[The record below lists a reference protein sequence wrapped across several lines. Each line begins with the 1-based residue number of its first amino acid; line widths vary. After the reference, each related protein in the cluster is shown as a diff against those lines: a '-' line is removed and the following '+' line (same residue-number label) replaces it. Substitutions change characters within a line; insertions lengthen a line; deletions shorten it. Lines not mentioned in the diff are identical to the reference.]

1 MYIGIV
7 NRKTKTWYYDNCFM
21 VKINS
26 CAQLTYS
33 VFHGALAVST
43 TSLLLSFCSLIYLLL
58 QYWEMNPSI
67 QPCMLGHPS
76 QTLNCRGL
84 SYTLSP
90 PLHTLWSILRQG
102 QRLNFQNWFWTH
114 SVAQSDLDIVILLLQ
129 LPEYQGFIPTLPE
142 RVNKIYVYIFQ
153 HTMIILK
160 DDSLQRM
167 H

>member
-84 SYTLSP
+84 SYILSP
-90 PLHTLWSILRQG
+90 APHTHTLLSILRQG
-102 QRLNFQNWFWTH
+102 HTKFPKLVLN
-114 SVAQSDLDIVILLLQ
+114 SVCYPVWPWHCNPSASAAWVS
-129 LPEYQGFIPTLPE
+129 G
-142 RVNKIYVYIFQ
+142 IYSY
-153 HTMIILK
+153 TTRESK
-160 DDSLQRM
+160 
-167 H
+167 

>member
-21 VKINS
+21 VKIHS
-26 CAQLTYS
+26 CAQLMYS

-67 QPCMLGHPS
+67 QSCMLGHPS
-76 QTLNCRGL
+76 QTLNCRLL
-84 SYTLSP
+84 SYTP
-90 PLHTLWSILRQG
+90 PILYCLFWEKDT
-102 QRLNFQNWFWTH
+102 LNFQNWFWTH
-114 SVAQSDLDIVILLLQ
+114 SVTQSDLDIVILLLQ
-129 LPEYQGFIPTLPE
+129 LPEYQGFFPTLPE
-142 RVNKIYVYIFQ
+142 RVNKIYICIFQ